1 MNRIRN
7 LTNRGPWPTFAA
19 ALLLAFGAT
28 RPAAAHEHL
37 AAGAARSEAGAA
49 LIFVNAANYA
59 AESGYVIPM
68 EAAPSGR
75 FAGTHHAELTLI
87 CQAIDPDLGGPAP
100 FHPVAGTRV
109 EAVIETVE
117 GPIGGVFAF
126 WEAGTPV
133 ASITAPV
140 GQTNGTIRFPV
151 SENDGNP
158 DADPYG
164 HVHGRNFSG
173 TAPGLYRVGFRFVD
187 TAGNGP
193 GGGPLHPPSERFFL
207 HFQAGITL
215 AGIEQSPEGPEL
227 LFAAANDFLYQVESS
242 PTLSE
247 PVSWSPL
254 GDSVSG
260 DNHLHTLLAPA
271 VDGSRFYRLRREPL

>member
-7 LTNRGPWPTFAA
+7 PANHRRLPTLFAT
-19 ALLLAFGAT
+19 LLLVIGAP
-28 RPAAAHEHL
+28 RSAAAHEHL
-37 AAGAARSEAGAA
+37 AAGAATSAAGAA

-68 EAAPSGR
+68 EVAESGR

-109 EAVIETVE
+109 EAVIETVQ
-117 GPIGGVFAF
+117 GPTGGVFAF
-126 WEAGTPV
+126 WEAGDPV

-140 GQTNGTIRFPV
+140 GQTNGTSRFPV
-151 SENDGNP
+151 SENDGAP
-158 DADPYG
+158 DADPHG

-173 TAPGLYRVGFRFVD
+173 TAPGLYRVGFRFID

-215 AGIEQSPEGPEL
+215 AGITAGPAGPQL

-242 PTLSE
+242 PTLSGT
-247 PVSWSPL
+247 VSWEPL
-254 GDSVSG
+254 GDPVSG
-260 DNHLHTLLAPA
+260 DNHLHTVLAPA
-271 VDGSRFYRLRREPL
+271 VDGPRFYRLRREPL